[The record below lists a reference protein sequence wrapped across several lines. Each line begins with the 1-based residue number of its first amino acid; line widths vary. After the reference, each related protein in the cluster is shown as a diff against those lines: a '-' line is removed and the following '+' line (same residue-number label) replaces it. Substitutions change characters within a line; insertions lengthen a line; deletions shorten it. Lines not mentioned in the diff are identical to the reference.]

1 MCWLCDSLQSFILQ
15 LLYYHNSP
23 YLVLLIMC
31 TYQAFSMHLILFY
44 NSLKQLLELIYFIA
58 GETVLL
64 DTGINQAGIQTQTT
78 GSQIPSL

>member
-1 MCWLCDSLQSFILQ
+1 
-15 LLYYHNSP
+15 
-23 YLVLLIMC
+23 MC
-31 TYQAFSMHLILFY
+31 TYQAFSMHRILFY